1 MNKTALCSIAAAAI
15 AMLVTGAATA
25 AADGKLVSLKDNK
38 ALYAGY
44 TAVGKAPSGRL
55 FRIYYSADGKVK
67 YVDSKGGKQKGTWR
81 LTGKNMLC
89 YDWKKW
95 RDRCYTHRKEGKF
108 YRSYR
113 DGKTK
118 GSKFKLV
125 KGDIGLK

>member
-1 MNKTALCSIAAAAI
+1 LNKFTFLSIAGAVFI
-15 AMLVTGAATA
+15 MLVTGAATA
-25 AADGKLVSLKDNK
+25 ATDGELVSLKNSK

-55 FRIYYSADGKVK
+55 FRIFYNANGTVK
-67 YVDSKGGKQKGTWR
+67 YIDSKGGKQKGLWR
-81 LTGKNMLC
+81 LTDKNMLC

-95 RDRCYTHRKEGKF
+95 RDRCYTHLKEGKF

-113 DGKTK
+113 DGKIK
-118 GSKFKLV
+118 GSKFKLL